1 MNAAVGQDESLALA
15 RRLVDAIETGNT
27 SGAGDLLA
35 ALNDGRFEALFQEIG
50 KLTREIHDTFGNL
63 AADDRLAEL
72 AHEHMPDARERLNY
86 VIEKTEEAADRTL
99 TAAEAMQDINERLL
113 ERSTEL
119 RAELGGVEDL
129 ASLRVVFGRF
139 LDDVDASAASCRGSL
154 NDVMMAQEYQD
165 LTGQV
170 IKRTINLVNQVEEKL
185 VRLVS
190 ACGAVGQAAGGA
202 GSSTGEDGAAQSH
215 GPAVRADERVV
226 NRQADVDE
234 LLANLGF

>member
-15 RRLVDAIETGNT
+15 RRLVDAIETGDS

-99 TAAEAMQDINERLL
+99 TAAEAMQDVNDGLL
-113 ERSTEL
+113 ERTGAL
-119 RAELGGVEDL
+119 RAELGEVGDL
-129 ASLRVVFGRF
+129 DALRAMFGRF
-139 LDDVDASAASCRGSL
+139 LDEVDASSASCRSSL
-154 NDVMMAQEYQD
+154 TDVMMAQEYQD

-190 ACGAVGQAAGGA
+190 ACGAVGEAAGGTQSA
-202 GSSTGEDGAAQSH
+202 TDDAAQSH

>member
-15 RRLVDAIETGNT
+15 RRLVDAIETGDS

-99 TAAEAMQDINERLL
+99 TAAEAMQDVNDGLL
-113 ERSTEL
+113 ARTSAL
-119 RAELGGVEDL
+119 RVELGGVDDL
-129 ASLRVVFGRF
+129 ESLRAMFGRF
-139 LDDVDASAASCRGSL
+139 LDEVDTSSATFRGSL
-154 NDVMMAQEYQD
+154 TDVMMAQEYQD

-190 ACGAVGQAAGGA
+190 ACGAVGQAAG
-202 GSSTGEDGAAQSH
+202 STQPASKEVNAAQSH
-215 GPAVRADERVV
+215 GPAVRDDERVV